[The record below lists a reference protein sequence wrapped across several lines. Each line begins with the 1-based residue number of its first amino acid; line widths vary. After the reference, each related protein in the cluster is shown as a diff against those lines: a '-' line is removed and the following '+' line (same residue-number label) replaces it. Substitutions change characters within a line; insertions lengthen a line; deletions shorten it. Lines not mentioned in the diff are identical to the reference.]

1 MGTIAGAFSEI
12 RLRATLIAVG
22 LKGAISQSRGELSL
36 VIVKKNT
43 SEMEVTS
50 PHKLPHCLGAV
61 PRNDISIFSRFHFRP
76 PMY

>member
-50 PHKLPHCLGAV
+50 PHKLPHC
-61 PRNDISIFSRFHFRP
+61 
-76 PMY
+76 